1 MKKAFFS
8 LSMFLLGVIIITTNC
23 TPTKEG
29 NKANM
34 ETEKTTEVKANNPHY
49 LITITQNGK
58 SLGEIELELFP
69 DIAPKHVHNF
79 DSLVAVKFYDGCAF
93 HRVIPGFMIQGGDPN
108 SKSKP
113 MNTWGMGDPSQTRV
127 PAEFNSTKHE
137 RGVISAA
144 RSNDPNSATSQFFL
158 MHAASPH
165 LDGQY
170 SAYGKIV
177 KGIEVVDAVCKVP
190 MDGSAPKEK
199 VEMTIVK
206 ISK

>member
-1 MKKAFFS
+1 
-8 LSMFLLGVIIITTNC
+8 
-23 TPTKEG
+23 
-29 NKANM
+29 
-34 ETEKTTEVKANNPHY
+34 
-49 LITITQNGK
+49 
-58 SLGEIELELFP
+58 
-69 DIAPKHVHNF
+69 
-79 DSLVAVKFYDGCAF
+79 
-93 HRVIPGFMIQGGDPN
+93 
-108 SKSKP
+108 